1 MLCGT
6 CIFQIK
12 TIFTFFSVVK
22 KGTVRMEN
30 KMCTYYTLLMTLE
43 NWENG
48 ENRLAWPALFKN
60 ALLIIWSRFEEAGTG
75 PTQESEDARR
85 IPGASQQ
92 HRRKETTSCAGLD
105 STGLTTCRLCPNLTS
120 QHSAYWREGPRT
132 GVKRHAK
139 GSKCSS
145 CHLTFS
151 PSNKNLHPN
160 SAINW

>member
-22 KGTVRMEN
+22 KRTVRMK
-30 KMCTYYTLLMTLE
+30 KMCTYYTLLMTFE
-43 NWENG
+43 RRENG

-75 PTQESEDARR
+75 LTQESEDGRR

-92 HRRKETTSCAGLD
+92 YKETTSCAGLD
-105 STGLTTCRLCPNLTS
+105 STGLTTCRLHPNLTS
-120 QHSAYWREGPRT
+120 QHSAHWREGPRT
-132 GVKRHAK
+132 GVKGHAK

-151 PSNKNLHPN
+151 PSNKNLYPN